1 MLRTIL
7 SQSLLYFLA
16 MYMPLVANIFILP
29 LINQFLTAEDYA
41 IYGLT
46 FGYLGL
52 LAGFSDLGLTSLLQN
67 SFYKQ
72 RETYKQI
79 WSQFIGFLHLYR
91 LVYGAVVIGILYFIF
106 RHRVEADMLP
116 IYIALVGIPVIIF
129 DFTKTIGVR
138 HCQFENRHRLVYIA
152 TLISGV
158 LTISITFYTIYNLR
172 MGFIGWFISAFV
184 AKFFEFVYYGVY
196 LYFVERIRPDYRF
209 SRSLV
214 GEKVRVA
221 LPLIPRAY
229 SNYLINNADR
239 GMLDFFR
246 ASMGS
251 VTMGQIGL
259 YNIGYNF
266 ANYFGSFNQAVN
278 TVVSPIFFKL
288 LANESDGG
296 KEAGSLMK
304 NLTLLWFSVSLMSGF
319 GLCLWL
325 KEILMFLYPKAEF
338 LDAYKYSVLIIMAL
352 CYRPM
357 YVATMDS
364 AIFRE
369 KTKSMLKITLVAGLL
384 NIGLNLI
391 FIPLWGIHGAVATSF
406 ISYVYMGF
414 AGFYVRELNKYNTE
428 NYRPL
433 LLLLILG
440 MVSGLAFWAKDL
452 EWEVKIVTTALMFA
466 FGGLWYAHT
475 GRHQI
480 RAINRIRYS

>member
-1 MLRTIL
+1 MLRAIL

-29 LINQFLTAEDYA
+29 LINRFLTAEDYA

-67 SFYKQ
+67 SYYKQ
-72 RETYKQI
+72 RETYKKV
-79 WSQFIGFLHLYR
+79 WSQFIGFLQLYR
-91 LVYGAVVIGILYFIF
+91 LVYGAVVVLILYFLF
-106 RHRVEADMLP
+106 RGRVAGEMLP
-116 IYIALVGIPVIIF
+116 LYILLVGIPVLIF

-138 HCQFENRHRLVYIA
+138 HCQFENRHRMVYTA

-158 LTISITFYTIYNLR
+158 ITISVTFYTIYFLQ
-172 MGFIGWFISAFV
+172 MGFIGWFISGFA
-184 AKFFEFVYYGVY
+184 AKLFEFVYYGTY
-196 LYFVERIRPDYRF
+196 LYFIEKIRPDYRF
-209 SRSLV
+209 SRALV
-214 GEKVRVA
+214 KEKVKVA

-251 VTMGQIGL
+251 VTLGQIGL
-259 YNIGYNF
+259 YNIGYSF

-278 TVVSPIFFKL
+278 TVISPIFFKL
-288 LANESDGG
+288 LAKETDGG
-296 KEAGSLMK
+296 KEAAGLMK
-304 NLTLLWFSVSLMSGF
+304 NLTLLWFSTSLIAGF

-325 KEILMFLYPKAEF
+325 KEIMIFLYPKAEF

-364 AIFRE
+364 AIFHE

-384 NIGLNLI
+384 NIGLNLL
-391 FIPLWGIHGAVATSF
+391 FIPLFGIHGAVATSF
-406 ISYVYMGF
+406 ISYLYMGF
-414 AGFYVRELNKYNTE
+414 AGFYVRDLKQYSPE
-428 NYRPL
+428 NYRPV
-433 LLLLILG
+433 LLIFILG
-440 MVSGLAFWAKDL
+440 AVSALAFFAKDL
-452 EWEVKIVTTALMFA
+452 TLPYKLAVTGMLILSAVI
-466 FGGLWYAHT
+466 WYLRK

-480 RAINRIRYS
+480 AVINNIRTT